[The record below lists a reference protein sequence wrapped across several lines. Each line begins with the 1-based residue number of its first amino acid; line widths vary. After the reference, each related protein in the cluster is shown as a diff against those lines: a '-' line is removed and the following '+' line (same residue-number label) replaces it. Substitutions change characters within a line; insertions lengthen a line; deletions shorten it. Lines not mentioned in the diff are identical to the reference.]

1 MKFDSDVIIK
11 KANNI
16 PPLPQIAAR
25 VLSIL
30 KKENY
35 TLSEIVYLVS
45 KDLGLTTE
53 ILKMANSAIFSPK
66 EEIKDLRHAIV
77 ILGEKNLKNLLIA
90 LSMKS
95 YFYNDETKIELARGI
110 WEHSLCVAIL
120 MRILGSYKNIDTGDA
135 FLLGILHDIGKVI
148 FLLTTPFYDEIV
160 NITKKGGVNSIEIES
175 NLIGFNHAEIG
186 GYVLS
191 KWGLPELFYEK
202 VYYHHDM
209 TMYQKDDMLALLV
222 VSNCL
227 INKRKIGLNI
237 YDEESFKI
245 ANKKL
250 DLSEDIIDSAMMDF
264 DEIYKE
270 EKSLFEGRI

>member
-1 MKFDSDVIIK
+1 MKFDSQMIIE
-11 KANNI
+11 KAKEI
-16 PPLPQIAAR
+16 PPLPQIATR
-25 VLSIL
+25 VLSIMR
-30 KKENY
+30 KDDY
-35 TLSEIVYLVS
+35 SLSEIVYLVS
-45 KDLGLTTE
+45 KDLALTAE

-77 ILGEKNLKNLLIA
+77 ILGAKNLKNLLIA

-95 YFYNDETKIELARGI
+95 YFYNDGSKIELAKKI

-120 MRILGSYKNIDTGDA
+120 MRILAKEVNVDTGDA

-160 NITKKGGVNSIEIES
+160 NITKKSNTNSIEIES

-202 VYYHHDM
+202 VYYHHDAS
-209 TMYQKDDMLALLV
+209 MYKKDDLIALLV
-222 VSNCL
+222 LSNCL
-227 INKRKIGLNI
+227 VNRKNIGLNI
-237 YDEESFKI
+237 FDEEAFNL
-245 ANKKL
+245 ANEKL
-250 DLSEDIIDSAMMDF
+250 KFSDELISEALSHF
-264 DEIYKE
+264 DEIYAVEKE
-270 EKSLFEGRI
+270 LFEGA